1 MPWVLYHPFKKQIQQ
16 KKDQKN
22 QQDLALA
29 LIKNL
34 PQHATSLSIWEAVQS
49 GDLQAVNYHLATA
62 DNAHQMSNLIDAEQG
77 YTLLHSAIMGQENSI
92 DTSRLLL
99 FYGAEVDI
107 YSGHHVL
114 PIHTIPLYC
123 PDPVEYLQLLIHYG
137 ANVNVADGDYWTP
150 LHYVARFTKQP
161 LEAMRLL
168 VRHGAKVNA
177 QDQNLKTPAFC
188 LLANGDYAKELE
200 WLITNGASPYI
211 NGLLLDS
218 TTGIAR
224 SGSLVV
230 QAAKYFRVTCMTWLL
245 TQFRWSDNDIE
256 HAIYTANTQL
266 CRSGY
271 QSINKDM
278 QHRMPIDETETAAS
292 ATIQALRH
300 YLKSRELTSSA
311 VDRKTLIARKI
322 SLKLLNRA

>member
-1 MPWVLYHPFKKQIQQ
+1 M
-16 KKDQKN
+16 
-22 QQDLALA
+22 
-29 LIKNL
+29 
-34 PQHATSLSIWEAVQS
+34 WEAVQT

-62 DNAHQMSNLIDAEQG
+62 DNAQRQSNLIDADQG
-77 YTLLHSAIMGQENSI
+77 YTLLHSAIMSQENSI
-92 DTSRLLL
+92 NVSRLLL

-107 YSGHHVL
+107 YSGHNVL
-114 PIHTIPLYC
+114 PIHTVPLYC

-150 LHYVARFTKQP
+150 LHYVVRFTKQP

-177 QDQNLKTPAFC
+177 QDLNLKTPVFC

-200 WLITNGASPYI
+200 WLVTNGASPYI

-230 QAAKYFRVTCMTWLL
+230 QAAKYFRVACITWLL
-245 TQFRWSDNDIE
+245 TQFKWSDNDIE

-266 CRSGY
+266 CRHGY
-271 QSINKDM
+271 QTIDKDM
-278 QHRMPIDETETAAS
+278 QQHMPMDKTEAAAR
-292 ATIQALRH
+292 ATVQALRH
-300 YLKSRELTSSA
+300 YLKSRDMTPSA
-311 VDRKTLIARKI
+311 TDKRTLIARKI

>member
-1 MPWVLYHPFKKQIQQ
+1 MPWVHYHPFKKQIQQ
-16 KKDQKN
+16 KKDKKN

-29 LIKNL
+29 LLENL
-34 PQHATSLSIWEAVQS
+34 PQHATSLSIWEAVQT

-62 DNAHQMSNLIDAEQG
+62 DNAQQLSNLVDADQG

-92 DTSRLLL
+92 NMSRLLL

-114 PIHTIPLYC
+114 AIHTIPLYC
-123 PDPVEYLQLLIHYG
+123 PDPVEHLQLLIHYG
-137 ANVNVADGDYWTP
+137 ANVNAADGDYWTP
-150 LHYVARFTKQP
+150 LHYVVRFTKQP
-161 LEAMRLL
+161 LEAMRIL

-177 QDQNLKTPAFC
+177 QDINLKTPAFC
-188 LLANGDYAKELE
+188 LLANGDYAQELE

-224 SGSLVV
+224 AGSLIV
-230 QAAKYFRVTCMTWLL
+230 QAAKYFRVACLNWLL
-245 TQFRWSDNDIE
+245 THLSWSDNDIE
-256 HAIYTANTQL
+256 HAIYTANIQL
-266 CRSGY
+266 NRSGD
-271 QSINKDM
+271 QTINKDLNE
-278 QHRMPIDETETAAS
+278 HMPSDKTEAAAG

-300 YLKSRELTSSA
+300 YLKNRELTSSA
-311 VDRKTLIARKI
+311 TTKMSLIARKI
-322 SLKLLNRA
+322 SLKLSARV